1 MYKNTLRRR
10 SWMKTHTYTE
20 FWEVNHY
27 TQFIFIK
34 YFASEQMQLTFFS
47 DFWISRII
55 PNVYSNNLH
64 VHIHYV

>member
-47 DFWISRII
+47 DF
-55 PNVYSNNLH
+55 
-64 VHIHYV
+64 